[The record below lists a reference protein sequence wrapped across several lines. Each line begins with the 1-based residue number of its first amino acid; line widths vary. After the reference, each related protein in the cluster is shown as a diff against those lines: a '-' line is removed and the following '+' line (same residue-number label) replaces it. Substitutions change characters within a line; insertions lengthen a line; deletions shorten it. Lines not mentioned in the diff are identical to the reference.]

1 MTLTEEIKEN
11 ISANSEKV
19 NAKDFKFF
27 NIPFLSSLARASQNH
42 ECDCQRCKN
51 NLQEIL
57 RLSKEYPEY
66 ILGGSDKKKEL
77 ENLTD
82 GITKHLEKQ
91 HGYSK
96 KDWFK
101 PLYTLFGM
109 ILGVIVAFVVIFF
122 LDSPADK
129 NKMYFL
135 LIVCVSMF
143 LGYVVG
149 SVKDSQKIK
158 NMKIL

>member
-1 MTLTEEIKEN
+1 
-11 ISANSEKV
+11 
-19 NAKDFKFF
+19 
-27 NIPFLSSLARASQNH
+27 
-42 ECDCQRCKN
+42 
-51 NLQEIL
+51 
-57 RLSKEYPEY
+57 LSKEYPEY

-109 ILGVIVAFVVIFF
+109 ILGLIVAFVVIFF

-135 LIVCVSMF
+135 LIVCASMF
-143 LGYVVG
+143 FGYVVG
-149 SVKDSQKIK
+149 SVKDSRKIK